1 MRAALL
7 VLLLAVPALVGQAP
21 APTPA
26 ERLVEAALGFA
37 RQEAAKLPGD
47 HTFSVAQPPR
57 VPPVRPGTLA
67 FEALHLSKRV
77 PLGRFFVVVAL
88 KVDGE
93 RVGQARVDLEG
104 RWTGHLL
111 RARGDLARKTEL
123 TEALVEASPFEGVPP
138 EGALSE
144 LPPGLRLQRAVAS
157 GKLLTRGDLEP
168 VPLVQSG
175 DPVRLT
181 ATREGLTVSLDAT
194 ARSRGGLGERVRV
207 EAPGARRPV
216 TAVVTGPG
224 EARVP

>member
-7 VLLLAVPALVGQAP
+7 LLLLAAPALVGQAP
-21 APTPA
+21 APAPA
-26 ERLVEAALGFA
+26 ERLAEAALAFA
-37 RQEAAKLPGD
+37 RQEAAKLAGD
-47 HTFSVAQPPR
+47 HAFTVAQPPKL
-57 VPPVRPGTLA
+57 PPVRPGQLA

-104 RWTGHLL
+104 RWTGSLL
-111 RARGDLARKTEL
+111 RAKGDLARKTEL
-123 TEALVEASPFEGVPP
+123 TEAVVEASPFEGVPP
-138 EGALSE
+138 EGALTE
-144 LPPGLRLQRAVAS
+144 VPPGLRLQRAVAS

-181 ATREGLTVSLDAT
+181 ASREGLTVSLDAT
-194 ARSRGGLGERVRV
+194 ARSRGGLGDRVRV